1 MQRTLAAKKN
11 RIWYLD
17 IARVIAVIS
26 VSLNHAVNRSYS
38 NYQGTQEQWEEFFT
52 ISFRSNLVRCAVMIF
67 SRLGVPLFL
76 MISGTLLLSRKVETE
91 QDIGR
96 FYKRNLL
103 PLVITAEIWTVIM
116 YWYIVLVNPG
126 NTVLET
132 GGVSGAITGMFHT
145 MLFINQTRFGS
156 MWYIPVII
164 CLYLMLP
171 LMAMVITKVGSA
183 KPFLLPC
190 ILIFYG
196 FMLVPAINDWLIL
209 QDAELRVGTVFNIG
223 EEGFLGMLLYL
234 LLGYVIGSGAFKK
247 IPTWSLCAFFAASFA
262 GSVWYQYYALSMPC
276 HVLVDYSYVTV
287 LVCAAMLF
295 EFLRRLDRQ
304 KPSSCKL
311 LTWLSQ
317 YAFGF
322 YFIHIMIMETIYW
335 CVDLSGIGRVVRMA
349 MLEAVSLGGSLV
361 VIAALS
367 RIPWCRRYL
376 FMVKE

>member
-1 MQRTLAAKKN
+1 M
-11 RIWYLD
+11 YLD
-17 IARVIAVIS
+17 
-26 VSLNHAVNRSYS
+26 
-38 NYQGTQEQWEEFFT
+38 
-52 ISFRSNLVRCAVMIF
+52 
-67 SRLGVPLFL
+67 
-76 MISGTLLLSRKVETE
+76 LL
-91 QDIGR
+91 
-96 FYKRNLL
+96 
-103 PLVITAEIWTVIM
+103 W
-116 YWYIVLVNPG
+116 
-126 NTVLET
+126 
-132 GGVSGAITGMFHT
+132 
-145 MLFINQTRFGS
+145 
-156 MWYIPVII
+156 
-164 CLYLMLP
+164 LY
-171 LMAMVITKVGSA
+171 A
-183 KPFLLPC
+183 
-190 ILIFYG
+190 
-196 FMLVPAINDWLIL
+196 LVPAINDWLIL

>member
-196 FMLVPAINDWLIL
+196 FML
-209 QDAELRVGTVFNIG
+209 
-223 EEGFLGMLLYL
+223 
-234 LLGYVIGSGAFKK
+234 
-247 IPTWSLCAFFAASFA
+247 
-262 GSVWYQYYALSMPC
+262 
-276 HVLVDYSYVTV
+276 
-287 LVCAAMLF
+287 
-295 EFLRRLDRQ
+295 
-304 KPSSCKL
+304 
-311 LTWLSQ
+311 
-317 YAFGF
+317 
-322 YFIHIMIMETIYW
+322 
-335 CVDLSGIGRVVRMA
+335 
-349 MLEAVSLGGSLV
+349 
-361 VIAALS
+361 LS
-367 RIPWCRRYL
+367 RR
-376 FMVKE
+376 